1 MSLLSK
7 LLRSPEIL
15 TALGVGGIGAMT
27 SGEEDDPL
35 ARGLAGG
42 AIGLASG
49 GAGRKLVK
57 GLLSRVPTQLVTQQA
72 KNQQALAVRR
82 AFGQTGSAATQF
94 PSGTAMSELD
104 KYAEM
109 LAQQKYG
116 DRIGMNGI
124 DRAIEG
130 VDEVSR
136 LGTRLWDGF
145 DNVVERAMPTDRIR
159 DLKNFA
165 GENAGTLIGTGI
177 LGAGAGAAAMFAQ
190 AIKDGKENGTRDAA
204 LQALGFDSTENGIKM
219 FQATNGLPLSGQW
232 DDDTIVAAAKALAKQ
247 REEAAAAQEA
257 AAAEAAAAAKKKKR

>member
-145 DNVVERAMPTDRIR
+145 DNVVERAMPTDRLR
-159 DLKNFA
+159 DAKSFVKDN
-165 GENAGTLIGTGI
+165 GGTIIGTGVVG
-177 LGAGAGAAAMFAQ
+177 LAAGAAAVFALS
-190 AIKDGKENGTRDAA
+190 KKMEKEEGTRDAV
-204 LQALGFDSTENGIKM
+204 LNALGFDATENGIKL
-219 FQATNGLPLSGQW
+219 FQATSGIPLTGQW
-232 DDDTIVAAAKALAKQ
+232 DNGTIVAAAKALTKR
-247 REEAAAAQEA
+247 REEAAAAAA
-257 AAAEAAAAAKKKKR
+257 AAAEDAKKKKR